1 MLLGTGN
8 TSVHFFIY
16 GIILSGNTEQTM
28 YANYHAH
35 TYFSDDCSMPMETCV
50 KQAVKEGL
58 DEICFTE
65 HIDIGVYSMHDCDCK
80 AYLKEFNRMQKL
92 YGNRINL
99 KFGMEFGMQS
109 HTIPQYEKIFHSYDF
124 DFILLSLHQINN
136 REFWSQSFQS
146 GKTQKQYIEEYY
158 DELYRIVSNY
168 NNYSVLG
175 HMDVIRRYDRMGA
188 YPFEKIKD
196 KVETILRKVIENGK
210 GIEVNTSCYRY
221 NIGDLT
227 PSINIIKLYKELGGE
242 IITIGADSH
251 YPEHVVYKIKDT
263 EKILKDLGFKY
274 ICTFDKMLPAFH
286 PIMTEP
292 AVKQ

>member
-1 MLLGTGN
+1 MLQSSAGEYKM
-8 TSVHFFIY
+8 F
-16 GIILSGNTEQTM
+16 
-28 YANYHAH
+28 ANYHAH
-35 TYFSDDCSMPMETCV
+35 TSFSDDCSMPMETCI
-50 KQAVKEGL
+50 KAAINERL

-80 AYLKEFNRMQKL
+80 TYLSEFKRTQKL
-92 YGNRINL
+92 YGERIKL
-99 KFGMEFGMQS
+99 KFGMEFGMQY

-136 REFWSQSFQS
+136 KEFWSQAFQS

-158 DELYRIVSNY
+158 EEIDKIVSNY

-175 HMDVIRRYDRMGA
+175 HMDVIRRYDRNGA
-188 YPFEKIKD
+188 YPFYKIKD
-196 KVETILRKVIENGK
+196 KIKTILKKVIKNGR

-227 PSINIIKLYKELGGE
+227 PSTEIIKFYKDLGGE

-251 YPEHVVYKIKDT
+251 HPEHVAYKIKET
-263 EKILKDLGFKY
+263 EKSLKELGFKY
-274 ICTFDKMLPAFH
+274 ICTFDKMQPIFH
-286 PIMTEP
+286 TI
-292 AVKQ
+292 